1 VLLVPWSKACFRITP
16 DRDYAKTSAGG
27 FSKEFAGVFFCSIIS
42 AQRRER
48 RGRNPM
54 AAPDFIGKF
63 TANNPG
69 LMTLQGTNQYIVGK
83 ESGLVIDVALS
94 ADSNMDGIIEQA
106 EAMGVKKITKIL
118 LTHIHSDHTGGALA
132 LRKRCGA
139 KLGIHRSRKGYLGGE
154 DFQYD
159 DNDRIDFGGGELHVL
174 HTPGHESGHC
184 CFYENGD
191 KVLFSGDNILGYG
204 TAVIHPPDGNMSDYM
219 QTLERLLGFEMSL
232 ILPGHGPLIGKP
244 EAKVREYIKHRLERE
259 QQIIAA
265 LRAITAIPSARLLKR
280 STSMLRRRSS
290 GSPSF
295 PSKRIWKSSNARQ
308 GQKRSQPLPLAWR
321 SLSGLAANLN
331 AESPVLPSTAP
342 RSRRAGSLSDKINRC
357 IVFAHA
363 RETDPIA
370 VSSSLRFCQRM
381 RWRFRDGLKGTLK
394 SRALRRRYYA

>member
-1 VLLVPWSKACFRITP
+1 VFTRREALATLS
-16 DRDYAKTSAGG
+16 KTSLAL
-27 FSKEFAGVFFCSIIS
+27 FFAPSFLPSGAVAAEGNS
-42 AQRRER
+42 
-48 RGRNPM
+48 M
-54 AAPDFIGKF
+54 ATPDFIGKF

-106 EAMGVKKITKIL
+106 EAMGVKKIAKIL

-159 DNDRIDFGGGELHVL
+159 DNDLIDFGGGELHVL

-184 CFYENGD
+184 CFYESGD

-219 QTLERLLGFEMSL
+219 RTLERLLGFEMRV

-244 EAKVREYIKHRLERE
+244 EAKVREYIQHRLKRE
-259 QQIIAA
+259 QQVIAA
-265 LRAITAIPSARLLKR
+265 LRADRNTIGDITETIYTDVSPALKR
-280 STSMLRRRSS
+280 V
-290 GSPSF
+290 
-295 PSKRIWKSSNARQ
+295 
-308 GQKRSQPLPLAWR
+308 
-321 SLSGLAANLN
+321 
-331 AESPVLPSTAP
+331 AEFSVQ
-342 RSRRAGSLSDKINRC
+342 
-357 IVFAHA
+357 AHL
-363 RETDPIA
+363 EK
-370 VSSSLRFCQRM
+370 LE
-381 RWRFRDGLKGTLK
+381 RDGKVKKESGRYL
-394 SRALRRRYYA
+394 LRSDN